1 MYATL
6 YGVAWLL
13 TFCCLK
19 SLEIFG
25 LFAVSFVGCIIAFSF
40 LFHGLFVVN
49 VESTCSFVCLD
60 TRLLIQLIEGH
71 YGDGLVAFVVV
82 ATSVSD

>member
-1 MYATL
+1 MVVFAVFVI
-6 YGVAWLL
+6 GCIVA
-13 TFCCLK
+13 FCC
-19 SLEIFG
+19 
-25 LFAVSFVGCIIAFSF
+25 

>member
-1 MYATL
+1 M
-6 YGVAWLL
+6 
-13 TFCCLK
+13 K
-19 SLEIFG
+19 D
-25 LFAVSFVGCIIAFSF
+25 SFIDKMEDF
-40 LFHGLFVVN
+40 

-60 TRLLIQLIEGH
+60 AILLIQLIEGH